1 MTFVFYCANNKKQDG
16 RCNTDPNRPPSIG
29 TGWDPGLSIGFI
41 PLMIDSAIAMGLII
55 FTDLDGSLLDHADYS
70 FAGAARALAA
80 LKAAGVPLVMTTS
93 KTRPEV
99 EELQDRLG
107 MVHPFIVEN
116 GGGIFFPPG
125 YPVAASEGPEA
136 AGPYQMVRLGEPYQ
150 RIRDFFATVREPF
163 QLRGFGDMDVTEIKE
178 RTDLSL
184 QAAQMAG
191 CRDFSE
197 PFVFLGPERIVELAP
212 LATRAGLSITR
223 GGRFYHLIGS
233 GQSKGRAVRIATRIL
248 RQHEARPVTTVGLG
262 DSKND
267 LPMFAEVDIAILI
280 PHPDG
285 THEPLARP
293 GLYRADLPGSTGWGK
308 AVLEI
313 LDATARHG

>member
-1 MTFVFYCANNKKQDG
+1 MDAAIRTTTSSRVLG
-16 RCNTDPNRPPSIG
+16 PG
-29 TGWDPGLSIGFI
+29 GGPGLSIGFFL
-41 PLMIDSAIAMGLII
+41 LMIDSAIAKGLII

-70 FAGAARALAA
+70 FAGAASALAA
-80 LKAAGVPLVMTTS
+80 LKETDVPLVMTTS

-99 EELQDRLG
+99 EELQNRLG

-125 YPVAASEGPEA
+125 YPVAASEGTET

-163 QLRGFGDMDVTEIKE
+163 QLRGFGDMDVAEIKE
-178 RTDLSL
+178 RTGLSL
-184 QAAQMAG
+184 RAAQMAG

-197 PFVFLGPERIVELAP
+197 PFVFIGPERIMELTP

-248 RQHEARPVTTVGLG
+248 RQHKAGRVTTVGLG

-267 LPMFAEVDIAILI
+267 LPMLAEVDIAILI

-285 THEPLARP
+285 THEPLALP
-293 GLYRADLPGSTGWGK
+293 GLRRVDLPGSAGWGK

>member
-1 MTFVFYCANNKKQDG
+1 
-16 RCNTDPNRPPSIG
+16 
-29 TGWDPGLSIGFI
+29 
-41 PLMIDSAIAMGLII
+41 MIDSAIAIRLII

-70 FAGAARALAA
+70 FAGAERALAA
-80 LKAAGVPLVMTTS
+80 LREADVPLVMTTS

-99 EELQDRLG
+99 EELQHRLG

-125 YPVAASEGPEA
+125 YPVTAFEGIEA
-136 AGPYQMVRLGEPYQ
+136 AGHYQMVRLGEPYQ

-163 QLRGFGDMDVTEIKE
+163 QLRGFGDMDVPEVIE
-178 RTDLSL
+178 RTGLSL
-184 QAAQMAG
+184 QAAQMAVS
-191 CRDFSE
+191 RDFSE
-197 PFVFLGPERIVELAP
+197 PFVFIGPERMAELAP

-248 RQHEARPVTTVGLG
+248 RQHQAGEVVTVGLG

-267 LPMFAEVDIAILI
+267 LPMLAEVDIAVLI

-285 THEPLARP
+285 THEPLSLPR
-293 GLYRADLPGSTGWGK
+293 LRRADLPGSAGWGK
-308 AVLEI
+308 AVMEI

>member
-1 MTFVFYCANNKKQDG
+1 
-16 RCNTDPNRPPSIG
+16 
-29 TGWDPGLSIGFI
+29 
-41 PLMIDSAIAMGLII
+41 MIDSAMVMGLII

-70 FAGAARALAA
+70 SAGAERALAA
-80 LKAAGVPLVMTTS
+80 LRAADVPLVMTTS

-99 EELQDRLG
+99 EELQHRLG

-125 YPVAASEGPEA
+125 YPVSANEGTET
-136 AGPYQMVRLGEPYQ
+136 AGRYQMLRLGEPYQ
-150 RIRDFFATVREPF
+150 LIRDFFITVREPF
-163 QLRGFGDMDVTEIKE
+163 NLRGFGDMDVTEVKA
-178 RTDLSL
+178 RTGLSF
-184 QAAQMAG
+184 QAAQMAIS
-191 CRDFSE
+191 RDFSE
-197 PFVFLGPERIVELAP
+197 PFVFIGPERLDELAP

-248 RQHEARPVTTVGLG
+248 RQHKSQWGTTVGLG

-267 LPMFAEVDIAILI
+267 LPMLAEVDIAVLI

-285 THEPLARP
+285 THESLSLPNLR
-293 GLYRADLPGSTGWGK
+293 RADLPGSAGWGK

-313 LDATARHG
+313 LDATTRHG